1 MKKIIIL
8 TFLSA
13 TLLVG
18 CSTQASRMAECEA
31 QGVSKDACYIA
42 EKNHQDSI
50 ENAAES
56 QALRNAAAQY
66 GQTTHKPKKMQ
77 VYIKGVE
84 IKIYPQDKQAWIEST
99 AAALTEENEHVQV
112 YQKGIFTAI
121 WYKLTHKIMLL
132 RDGHLVGKSRV

>member
-1 MKKIIIL
+1 MKRLITL
-8 TFLSA
+8 AALSA
-13 TLLVG
+13 ALLAG

-31 QGVSKDACYIA
+31 QGVSKDTCYLV
-42 EKNHQDSI
+42 EKNHQASI

-66 GQTTHKPKKMQ
+66 GQVTQKHQKIQ
-77 VYIKGVE
+77 VRIKGID

-99 AAALTEENEHVQV
+99 AAALIEENEHAQV
-112 YQKGIFTAI
+112 YQKGVFTAV

-132 RDGHLVGKSRV
+132 RDGHLIGKAKA

>member
-1 MKKIIIL
+1 MKKMITL
-8 TFLSA
+8 AVLSA
-13 TLLVG
+13 TLLAG
-18 CSTQASRMAECEA
+18 CSTQASRMTECEA
-31 QGVSKDACYIA
+31 QGISKDTCYIA
-42 EKNHQDSI
+42 EKNHQAII
-50 ENAAES
+50 EGAAES

-66 GQTTHKPKKMQ
+66 GQTAHKTKKIH

-112 YQKGIFTAI
+112 YQKGVFTAI

-132 RDGHLVGKSRV
+132 RDSHLVGKSWA

>member
-1 MKKIIIL
+1 MKKLITL
-8 TFLSA
+8 AVLSA
-13 TLLVG
+13 ALLAG

-42 EKNHQDSI
+42 EKNHQANMN
-50 ENAAES
+50 NAAES

-66 GQTTHKPKKMQ
+66 GQATHKSQKVQ
-77 VYIKGVE
+77 VKIKGVS

-121 WYKLTHKIMLL
+121 WYKLTHQIILL
-132 RDGHLVGKSRV
+132 REGKLVGKSWA